1 MLASIVRESCQSD
14 RFAARSLLPQEKDR
28 ASCKVVFLVLWLPW
42 AFILCYMYVGEV
54 DKNDEITSYMYY
66 KINIAVANGVIKST
80 FIWLTEQHSTTLSCR
95 SSLRMGWSVEFVT
108 WNGSKHT
115 DREWLC
121 EHIKKETKS
130 CCYYP
135 FPTGPSPGIF
145 VFSVTTESPH
155 PHHEKMPNSIN
166 FVWLLCKILNPG
178 LQRPDNPQVEGGGGN
193 NRNWSMYKCSWL
205 MHVVD
210 LCWML
215 LLSDF
220 KRLLSS
226 AVLISLC

>member
-80 FIWLTEQHSTTLSCR
+80 FIWLTEQYSTTLSCR

-115 DREWLC
+115 DREC
-121 EHIKKETKS
+121 VNTSKRKQNPAVTV
-130 CCYYP
+130 
-135 FPTGPSPGIF
+135 PSPLGHPQGF
-145 VFSVTTESPH
+145 LFSVWLQS
-155 PHHEKMPNSIN
+155 HHTHTMKRCQMP
-166 FVWLLCKILNPG
+166 LILFGCFAKSSTLGCRGQTIPKW
-178 LQRPDNPQVEGGGGN
+178 R
-193 NRNWSMYKCSWL
+193 
-205 MHVVD
+205 VVVVTIGID
-210 LCWML
+210 QCI
-215 LLSDF
+215 
-220 KRLLSS
+220 S
-226 AVLISLC
+226 AVDWCM